1 MDIKEVNIESEDGK
15 IEITHLEGRLPEPL
29 PLHEKKRYVVA
40 GTIDAPAAYLKTKH
54 RFNADWN
61 DDSSKNMDNIVVH
74 FSSDGSITLF
84 ENPNDDLADK
94 VTGELRVNPIFAKL
108 GINSQDTN
116 YDIEGLRKAIRGA
129 MNLFPS
135 AGAYKATMTAL
146 QDVKM
151 RVNSEYTNE
160 RSNTANVK
168 GSAHR
173 LTDEW
178 NHKFEIKAPIHVG
191 TEPQSITIDILV
203 DVSSTPRFYL
213 ESIELV
219 FAEHEQ
225 REKIIDENLA
235 VFHAENITVIQT
247 D

>member
-1 MDIKEVNIESEDGK
+1 MDIKEVNIQSTDGK
-15 IEITHLEGRLPEPL
+15 VEITHLEGTLPEPL
-29 PLHEKKRYVVA
+29 PLREKRVYKVT
-40 GTIDAPAAYLKTKH
+40 GTIDAPVAYLNTKH
-54 RFNADWN
+54 RFDAVWN
-61 DDSSKNMDNIVVH
+61 EDSSKNIDDIVVH
-74 FSSDGSITLF
+74 FSSSGRITLC
-84 ENPNDDLADK
+84 ENPNDVLADEII
-94 VTGELRVNPIFAKL
+94 GELKLNPIFAKL
-108 GINSQDTN
+108 GVNSQDTN

-151 RVNSEYTNE
+151 RVASEYTNE

-191 TEPQSITIDILV
+191 TDPQSITIDILV

-225 REKIIDENLA
+225 REKIIEENLD
-235 VFHAENITVIQT
+235 VFHAQNITVIQT